1 MPLISTLLC
10 KITKSKLLFHPI
22 INDYSLGEG
31 EKIKV
36 NIKVKTKGRTTQ
48 ATGSAGKS
56 NGGDDSG
63 FDMGFLGAPPSSGR
77 NKTSSSTSSGGF
89 NF

>member
-1 MPLISTLLC
+1 MVKRLKDQEENPQAPEEQ
-10 KITKSKLLFHPI
+10 K
-22 INDYSLGEG
+22 DYSLGEG